1 MHTFR
6 SQLLVLCS
14 LSCMSASLAYG
25 QPGSDLPKE
34 KMIDQAQKLLSEAN
48 AHYAAEEYSQ
58 AREAYQAAY
67 DLTQAPGFL
76 YNIAQSYRLAGQ
88 CRPAIEYYEKF
99 LSLEPKTALR
109 AKVESFVAEMWTCL
123 QKEKAE
129 AEVNRAESE
138 RSQDP
143 SGAAQVAVPSDDA
156 GNGTSGGLSASTAER
171 ESQESSPLPTI
182 GLVVA
187 GSGVLALGSAVY
199 FGLSAR
205 STSQEVESFEG
216 MWRPEEEAKEEKAQG
231 QERLSLIL
239 GLAGGAALAG
249 GLVTYY
255 LFDSRESSRI
265 ALLPSTDGVMFSYSS
280 DI

>member
-1 MHTFR
+1 MY
-6 SQLLVLCS
+6 
-14 LSCMSASLAYG
+14 APLAYG

-34 KMIDQAQKLLSEAN
+34 KIIDQAQKLLSEAN

-99 LSLEPKTALR
+99 LSLEPKTELR
-109 AKVESFVAEMWTCL
+109 AKVEGFVAEMWTCL
-123 QKEKAE
+123 EREKAE
-129 AEVNRAESE
+129 AEAKRAESE
-138 RSQDP
+138 RLQDQ
-143 SGAAQVAVPSDDA
+143 SSAAQVVAQSDNA
-156 GNGTSGGLSASTAER
+156 GNGTVGGLDASTAEP
-171 ESQESSPLPTI
+171 ESAESSSLPTI

-187 GSGVLALGSAVY
+187 GSGVLVLGSAMY

-205 STSQEVESFEG
+205 STSQEIESFRG
-216 MWRPEEEAKEEKAQG
+216 MWGPEEEAKEEKAQE

-255 LFDSRESSRI
+255 LFGSQESSRV
-265 ALLPSTDGVMFSYSS
+265 ALLPSTDGVMFSFSS